1 MESNQLGFLLL
12 TPLLH
17 IELHIF
23 FTCPCSYDLMVA
35 CKEIGE
41 GKREA
46 PELLGDVEIKPI
58 SAADAYVKK
67 LESKRVNNN
76 QIISLLERYSERTKK
91 IGGES
96 KAVEHQI

>member
-1 MESNQLGFLLL
+1 MESNQLGSLYSLYFYTL
-12 TPLLH
+12 
-17 IELHIF
+17 ICVF
-23 FTCPCSYDLMVA
+23 FMCPCRYDLMVA

-46 PELLGDVEIKPI
+46 PELLGGVEIKPI

-67 LESKRVNNN
+67 LESKRVGNS

-91 IGGES
+91 IGGET
-96 KAVEHQI
+96 KAVEYQI